1 MMKQISWRHF
11 MLFVALILLVVVSSM
26 TSFISFLLGTFYS
39 DVGSGRTIQ
48 DIRKEESLSVAFCVL
63 AKNERDLYEWIDYHR
78 QLNVSK
84 FYVLD
89 EHSDPPLSQQ
99 IPNFISSGL
108 VEYQQYSFFW
118 TNALHYLGYPTKNHL
133 RIAFDDCL
141 RVHGHKH
148 DWMGFLD
155 ADEFVILKV
164 HFPLDLH
171 LNSRQSTHFLII
183 LPTIERMKA
192 SSHCHNFLPS
202 MKIMGASC

>member
-11 MLFVALILLVVVSSM
+11 TLFAALILLVVVSSM

-39 DVGSGRTIQ
+39 DVGSGTTVQNNGEKSSI
-48 DIRKEESLSVAFCVL
+48 SVAFCVL

-78 QLNVSK
+78 QLNVTK

-89 EHSDPPLSQQ
+89 EHSDPPLNQQ

-108 VEYQQYSFFW
+108 VEYQHYSFFW

-141 RVHGHKH
+141 HRHGHKH

-164 HFPLDLH
+164 HSPFDSLI
-171 LNSRQSTHFLII
+171 NSRQPIRFLII
-183 LPTIERMKA
+183 L
-192 SSHCHNFLPS
+192 SSFS
-202 MKIMGASC
+202 FAIQG